1 VLADIY
7 KILKIY
13 LIVAVIAL
21 TAITV
26 YEAYINNNWA
36 LLSFIP
42 FIFLLGLLDAEYL
55 AIDEEYHG
63 Y

>member
-1 VLADIY
+1 
-7 KILKIY
+7 
-13 LIVAVIAL
+13 
-21 TAITV
+21 
-26 YEAYINNNWA
+26 

-63 Y
+63 YWFFSFLFLFLFFVFIFRWLV